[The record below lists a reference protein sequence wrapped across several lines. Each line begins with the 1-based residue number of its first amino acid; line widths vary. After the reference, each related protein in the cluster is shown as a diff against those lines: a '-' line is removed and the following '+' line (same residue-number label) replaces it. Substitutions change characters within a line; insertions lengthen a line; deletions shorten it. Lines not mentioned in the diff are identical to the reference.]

1 MRYILVLLMTLT
13 AALPRAEQF
22 DMAAIQKWG
31 AARVV
36 HYEITGAY
44 KALTALAPGNV
55 EGLIDVTDG
64 VSVSLDWD
72 LRANAVIGQATFKNV
87 TTKLG
92 RLTPGH
98 ATECK
103 PPTLDGPFEFYTLV
117 SIGPGPAGVNLTGT
131 RVYPDASVI
140 TESPASCKLHS
151 FKASKAE
158 MVVLLPVVSPMLA
171 LMPNGVNP
179 NLVVA
184 ADQKS
189 FTLKNKEWSWTYV
202 PTIVK

>member
-1 MRYILVLLMTLT
+1 MRYVLVLLLAPL
-13 AALPRAEQF
+13 AAAPAAGQF

-31 AARVV
+31 AARVM

-44 KALTALAPGNV
+44 KAATALAPGNV
-55 EGLIDVTDG
+55 EGDAEVTDG

-72 LRANAVIGQATFKNV
+72 MRAQALVGQPTFKNT
-87 TTKLG
+87 TTKIGKLS
-92 RLTPGH
+92 PGH

-103 PPTLDGPFEFYTLV
+103 PPTLDGPFEFFTLA
-117 SIGPGPAGVNLTGT
+117 SIGADPAGVRLKGT

-140 TESPASCKLHS
+140 TESPASCRLHP
-151 FKASKAE
+151 FKASQAE
-158 MVVLLPVVSPMLA
+158 MTVLMPVVSPMLA
-171 LMPNGVNP
+171 LMPNGTNP
-179 NLVVA
+179 NLVAA

-202 PTIVK
+202 PSVVK